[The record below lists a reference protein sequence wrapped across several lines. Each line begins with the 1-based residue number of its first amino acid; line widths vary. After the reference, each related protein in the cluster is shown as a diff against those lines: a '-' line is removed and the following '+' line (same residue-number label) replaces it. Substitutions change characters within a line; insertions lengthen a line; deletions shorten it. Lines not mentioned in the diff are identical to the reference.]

1 MAFLVSSMA
10 LMIVTL
16 APYSTDQSTVVYAA
30 PEGEELKATLFLPQD
45 GGERLRPAVVLIHG
59 GGWVAGTRH
68 LVHSYGR
75 EFAEQGYV
83 GLAINYRK
91 MPGDPFPACLEDA
104 KAAVRWLRL
113 HAETYRIDP
122 ERIGAFGKSAGG
134 HLATLLATTGPDD
147 GFEGTDNAGPPS
159 TVQAVVSLYGVY
171 DLSMY
176 PRSRDQGLIAELKAD
191 SLGWFVGAESG
202 GNLEDFSKASP
213 VAYVSA
219 DACPHLLIHGA
230 DDNMVPVKQAQTYKA
245 ALDAAGVPN
254 ELVIVPDRGHGF
266 DYVFRDERREL
277 LGQVLDFFADYL
289 VTDAPGQ

>member
-1 MAFLVSSMA
+1 MTVLVSSLA
-10 LMIVTL
+10 LCVAAL
-16 APYSTDQSTVVYAA
+16 APYAYDQSTVVYAA

-45 GGERLRPAVVLIHG
+45 GGDRLRPAIVLIHG

-113 HAETYRIDP
+113 HAGEYRIDP
-122 ERIGAFGKSAGG
+122 GRIGAFGKSAGG
-134 HLATLLATTGPDD
+134 HLAALLATTGPDD
-147 GFEGTDNAGPPS
+147 GFEGTENPGPPS
-159 TVQAVVSLYGVY
+159 TVQAAVSLYGVY

-176 PRSRDQGLIAELKAD
+176 PRSRNQGIIAEWKAD

-202 GNLEDFSKASP
+202 GSIEDFSRASP
-213 VAYVSA
+213 ITYVSA

-230 DDNMVPVKQAQTYKA
+230 DDSMVPVKQAQTYKA

-277 LGQVLDFFADYL
+277 LGQVLEFFAEHL
-289 VTDAPGQ
+289 DAGVPAQ